1 MLLFSIKN
9 VFRKKIMAI
18 LSSLGIGFG
27 LMLMF
32 VLGAFSS
39 GVEAQLE
46 DNFAE
51 VIGVVEIQEQNPI
64 NGRSE
69 LPKNT
74 MDILFDAPL
83 GEDIQNYNVKVSL
96 PTAFTLPYIGN
107 IREDMDGDV
116 LQLTGINQTLDQLWK
131 GPTSKITLGRD
142 FIAGEKEII
151 LDSRLIDVDKL
162 DVRLGDFLTVYLEIS
177 PLKNVTEL
185 FEIVGFYS
193 QDDSGAPDFVP
204 RSYYGYMDLEI
215 AWSMLGKAG
224 LNNETFTSIDLLFPS
239 TSNEQTT
246 AYIDQIIDL
255 SDSGEFGDIFV
266 QAFSLGQFQESLSES
281 FDIFNSFFLIIS
293 LITALAGGMAII
305 VSQLS
310 SVNERRKEFAI
321 LKSTG
326 WKNRHIFTNIIIE
339 SLVLGILGA
348 VIGIG
353 LGLGIIQLLGSLEG
367 AFSSATAKIS
377 QGLVIQVLSFALGIG
392 VIGGMY
398 PGIKAARLRPVEVL
412 KGE

>member
-1 MLLFSIKN
+1 
-9 VFRKKIMAI
+9 MAI

-32 VLGAFSS
+32 VLGAFSL

-51 VIGVVEIQEQNPI
+51 VIGVVEIQEQNPL

-74 MDILFDAPL
+74 MDILFDSSIGA
-83 GEDIQNYNVKVSL
+83 DIQNYNVKVSL
-96 PTAFTLPYIGN
+96 PTTFTLPYIGN
-107 IREDMDGDV
+107 IREDMEGDI
-116 LQLTGINQTLDQLWK
+116 LQLIGINQTLDQVWK
-131 GPTSKITLGRD
+131 GPTNKISLGRN

-151 LDSRLIDVDKL
+151 LDSRLIDADKL
-162 DVRLGDFLTVYLEIS
+162 DVALGDFLTIYLEIS
-177 PLKNVTEL
+177 PLNNVTEL

-193 QDDSGAPDFVP
+193 QEDSGAPDFVP
-204 RSYYGYMDLEI
+204 RSYYGYMDIEV
-215 AWSMLGKAG
+215 AWTMLGQAG

-255 SDSGEFGDIFV
+255 SDSGEFGDRFI

-326 WKNRHIFTNIIIE
+326 WKNRHIFSNIVIE

-348 VIGIG
+348 IIGIG
-353 LGLGIIQLLGSLEG
+353 LGLGIILVLGNMEG

-412 KGE
+412 KGD